1 MMVVMRTAVRH
12 SAIHFLV
19 GTAIRMSLGCGTVT
33 AAGANV
39 RLMGTGTRVGMVPA
53 ATENAV
59 DQHHGEHQ
67 SLHNPRHGKAF
78 QNTSDDRLTG
88 THGVPHRYVRLNR
101 TSADAVTRPVH
112 LLPGDPLAHRVRPTR
127 LLNLNES
134 TDCLR
139 DGTRTGGRP
148 AEQRIPA

>member
-53 ATENAV
+53 ATEDAV

-88 THGVPHRYVRLNR
+88 THCVPHRYVRLNR
-101 TSADAVTRPVH
+101 TSA
-112 LLPGDPLAHRVRPTR
+112 VRPNCRCGNTPGPLVIR
-127 LLNLNES
+127 
-134 TDCLR
+134 
-139 DGTRTGGRP
+139 
-148 AEQRIPA
+148 